1 MSYRIFVAD
10 PSGTLLRTLQ
20 LVLPEPEYKLYPAG
34 DGEALKRLLEEI
46 EPDAVL
52 ASLSLPGVRSA
63 DVVRLVRGRT
73 ASAGVPLIGLHGTF
87 EPYEAEAAELA
98 EFDLVVQKPFDSE
111 ELAAGVR
118 DLIASK
124 TGPVSLPEV
133 PEWRDAGASAVAGDP
148 AAAGPSGP
156 EEQRLAP
163 RPAAGDTPLSEEVK
177 GFIRQE
183 VGEME
188 RELEKRLKARLLEEL
203 GQALS
208 KPGPGRRE

>member
-1 MSYRIFVAD
+1 VAD
-10 PSGTLLRTLQ
+10 PSGALLRTLQ

-34 DGEALKRLLEEI
+34 DGEALKRLLDEV

-63 DVVRLVRGRT
+63 DVVRLVRGRE

-87 EPYEAEAAELA
+87 EPYEAGAAELA

-111 ELAAGVR
+111 EFAAGVR

-124 TGPVSLPEV
+124 TGPVSLPEI
-133 PEWRDAGASAVAGDP
+133 PDWRDAAADS
-148 AAAGPSGP
+148 AAGGP
-156 EEQRLAP
+156 DKKAG
-163 RPAAGDTPLSEEVK
+163 PAAGVTPLGEEVK

-183 VGEME
+183 VAEME
-188 RELEKRLKARLLEEL
+188 RELEKRLKARLMEEL
-203 GQALS
+203 GPAVSRQ
-208 KPGPGRRE
+208 GPGRRE